1 MNEMGMIAKLYKIRF
16 SLFLFSF
23 LLMLFG
29 DLFINSR
36 WSPVLQILLILQN
49 MLVSLL
55 LFHKAGH
62 IRKITVFVLVIV
74 ATGTRVYPQFQ
85 PEFSRYLFVIIYL
98 FYFSL
103 VSYQLFWDLLFE
115 NELGIETLSAAFS
128 GFILIGTVSSIIF
141 ATMDS
146 SGAFKGPGGE
156 VSYSDYLYFS
166 FVTLLTIGY
175 GDFVP
180 VTDIAKKSI
189 ILIGLIGHFY
199 TVFVVGIVIGKF
211 LKDQKFEETVN

>member
-1 MNEMGMIAKLYKIRF
+1 
-16 SLFLFSF
+16 
-23 LLMLFG
+23 MLFG
-29 DLFINSR
+29 DLIISSK
-36 WSPVLQILLILQN
+36 WSPFLQAMLILQN
-49 MLVSLL
+49 MLFGLL
-55 LFHKAGH
+55 LFHKADH
-62 IRKITVFVLVIV
+62 LKKIVAVVLVFL
-74 ATGTRVYPQFQ
+74 AALTRIFPQFH
-85 PEFSRYLFVIIYL
+85 PEISNYLFVVFYL
-98 FYFSL
+98 CYFSF

-146 SGAFKGPGGE
+146 SGAFRGPGEE

-211 LKDQKFEETVN
+211 LKNQQAEKPVN

>member
-1 MNEMGMIAKLYKIRF
+1 
-16 SLFLFSF
+16 
-23 LLMLFG
+23 MLFG
-29 DLFINSR
+29 DLFISSS
-36 WSPVLQILLILQN
+36 WSPFLQTILILQN
-49 MLVSLL
+49 MLFSLL

-62 IRKITVFVLVIV
+62 LKKIAAVVFVIL
-74 ATGTRVYPQFQ
+74 ATATRTYPQFQ
-85 PEFSRYLFVIIYL
+85 PEISNYLFVVFYL
-98 FYFSL
+98 CYFSL

-141 ATMDS
+141 VTMDS
-146 SGAFKGPGGE
+146 SGAFRGPGGE
-156 VSYSDYLYFS
+156 ISYSDYLYFS

-180 VTDIAKKSI
+180 ITDIAKKSI

-211 LKDQKFEETVN
+211 LKGQKAEESVK